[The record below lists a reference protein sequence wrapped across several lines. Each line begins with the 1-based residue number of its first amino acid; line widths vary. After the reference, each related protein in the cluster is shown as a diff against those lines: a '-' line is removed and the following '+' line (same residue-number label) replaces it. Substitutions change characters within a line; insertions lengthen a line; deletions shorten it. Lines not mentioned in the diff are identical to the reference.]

1 HFETTSHTFT
11 LEIGGERVWDYAGDN
26 YVHRLIQSS
35 PDGKMVEY
43 RRSGVNDSGEN
54 PGEKLE
60 SIQLEYTCLLT
71 SQLEYQRTFYETKMN
86 EQERLFSTLE
96 KHNQAQ

>member
-1 HFETTSHTFT
+1 MVPAIGIRYHFIFHYRHFETTSHTFT

-43 RRSGVNDSGEN
+43 RRSGVSDSGVC
-54 PGEKLE
+54 
-60 SIQLEYTCLLT
+60 S
-71 SQLEYQRTFYETKMN
+71 F
-86 EQERLFSTLE
+86 
-96 KHNQAQ
+96 